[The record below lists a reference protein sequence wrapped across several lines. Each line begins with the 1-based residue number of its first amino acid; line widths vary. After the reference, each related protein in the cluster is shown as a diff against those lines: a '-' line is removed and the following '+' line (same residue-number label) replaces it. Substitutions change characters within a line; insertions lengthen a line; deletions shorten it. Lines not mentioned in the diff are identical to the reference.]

1 MADTPITTKK
11 IDWTKIFTF
20 IKSRIFTIILIIA
33 LLIFSAIQCSR
44 LNTLKLKAQVAN
56 INIIALQDSIHIEKT
71 KNGEL
76 LASKAIFVSTISD
89 LKTLNKSLYD
99 KVQAQAGSVISLNN
113 AVIRLTQD
121 SALLAKYLDA
131 KDKIIARLVQID
143 SNTFMAA
150 WTLPFKYDSLNFDI
164 ISGKTYIGVVSKD
177 PLELAHINTELIN
190 RVSQIDLTFGERVL
204 KGKYQVYVES
214 AYPGFTVKS
223 LDGFLTDPNSNK
235 YIKSLM
241 TKQHWFTGFSVGVG
255 VTPGYNITTGK
266 FGMTLGPT
274 MTWNVYTF

>member
-1 MADTPITTKK
+1 MADTPVTTKK

-20 IKSRIFTIILIIA
+20 IKSRIFTIILIVA

-44 LNTLKLKAQVAN
+44 INALKLKAKVAD
-56 INIIALQDSIHIEKT
+56 INIIALTDSIHIEKT

-76 LASKAIFVSTISD
+76 QASKAIFISTISD
-89 LKTLNKSLYD
+89 LEILNKNLYD
-99 KVQAQAGSVISLNN
+99 KVKAQEGSVISLNN

-121 SALLAKYLDA
+121 SVLLAKYLDQR
-131 KDKIIARLVQID
+131 DKIIARLIKID
-143 SNTFMAA
+143 SATYMAA

-164 ISGKTYIGVVSKD
+164 ISGQTYIGVISKD
-177 PLELAHINTELIN
+177 PLELAHINTEIVK
-190 RVSQIDLTFGERVL
+190 RISQIDITFGERVY
-204 KGKYQVYVES
+204 KGKYQVYIQS
-214 AYPGFTVKS
+214 AFPGFTVSS

-241 TKQHWFTGFSVGVG
+241 IKQHWFTGFSLGVG
-255 VTPGYNITTGK
+255 ITPGYSIGTGK

-274 MTWNVYTF
+274 MSWNIYTF